1 MVYYCFLAV
10 LPWPLDMVVK
20 QEHGIL
26 KQGRQV
32 VNNIL
37 SNLNGTLSYSTLERN
52 LMYRALVNAE

>member
-10 LPWPLDMVVK
+10 LPLPLDMVVK

-37 SNLNGTLSYSTLERN
+37 SNLNGTLSSSTLERN

>member
-37 SNLNGTLSYSTLERN
+37 SNLLHL
-52 LMYRALVNAE
+52 NAILCTEL

>member
-37 SNLNGTLSYSTLERN
+37 SNLNGTLSSSTLERN
-52 LMYRALVNAE
+52 LMYRI

>member
-1 MVYYCFLAV
+1 
-10 LPWPLDMVVK
+10 MVVK

-37 SNLNGTLSYSTLERN
+37 SNLNGTLSSSTLERN

>member
-1 MVYYCFLAV
+1 
-10 LPWPLDMVVK
+10 MVVK

-37 SNLNGTLSYSTLERN
+37 SNLNGILSSSTLERN